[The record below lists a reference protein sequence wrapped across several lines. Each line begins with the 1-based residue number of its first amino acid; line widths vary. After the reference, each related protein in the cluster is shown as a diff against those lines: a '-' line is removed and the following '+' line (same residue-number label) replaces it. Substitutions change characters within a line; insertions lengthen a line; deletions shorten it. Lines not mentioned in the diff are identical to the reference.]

1 MCIYRHTNTLTEI
14 DMNIYVQYML
24 IEIDVNIYMF
34 KYTLAEIDMN
44 MYVHIDAYI
53 DRYEH
58 V

>member
-1 MCIYRHTNTLTEI
+1 
-14 DMNIYVQYML
+14 MNIYVQYML
-24 IEIDVNIYMF
+24 IEIDVNTYMF

-44 MYVHIDAYI
+44 MYVHVDAYI

>member
-1 MCIYRHTNTLTEI
+1 
-14 DMNIYVQYML
+14 MNIYVQYML

-44 MYVHIDAYI
+44 MYVHVDAYI